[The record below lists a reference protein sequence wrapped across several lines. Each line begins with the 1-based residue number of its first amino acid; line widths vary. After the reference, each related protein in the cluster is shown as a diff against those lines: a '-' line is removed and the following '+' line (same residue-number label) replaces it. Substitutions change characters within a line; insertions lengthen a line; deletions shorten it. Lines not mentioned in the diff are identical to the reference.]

1 MAEGRLASTFT
12 LSSVFRVINLKG
24 GDAEEF
30 KSKIKREATVET
42 PEEFLYL
49 LRRLHK
55 LHDIKPI
62 TDISLF
68 KDGIEPMWED
78 PSNLKGGKWIVKIKK
93 NTAEQRLFENIFIWF
108 ALVPFDTME
117 VNGIVVSVRG
127 QHTILSLWTRTCP
140 SAEEIE
146 KQGQEIREKLELKP
160 GIPVSFKGNDES
172 LKDKSSFRH
181 VTKEKSIKQ

>member
-1 MAEGRLASTFT
+1 MKEGKLASTLT
-12 LSSVFRVINLKG
+12 LSSVFRVINIKG
-24 GDAEEF
+24 DTEDF

-55 LHDIKPI
+55 LQDIKPI

-78 PSNLKGGKWIVKIKK
+78 PNNINGGKWIVKIKK
-93 NTAEQRLFENIFIWF
+93 NTAEQRLFENICIWM
-108 ALVPFDTME
+108 ALVPFETME
-117 VNGIVVSVRG
+117 VNGIVISVRG
-127 QHTILSLWTRTCP
+127 QHTILSLWTKTCP
-140 SAEEIE
+140 SEEEMLLQE
-146 KQGQEIREKLELKP
+146 KEIREKLELKL

-181 VTKEKSIKQ
+181 IIKEKPTKQ